1 MSPWKRP
8 LDRVRGPGA
17 MGILLVVGLAW
28 VLASGRPPSS
38 SLPPPSQVLQLLP
51 GTVARMD
58 SPAFRYGPGWRV
70 TSQGADT
77 LEPPDPWGQPAGVME
92 FIYQGEE
99 LALQVAMGDYWG
111 YMYVTVD
118 GAPANRLARI
128 WGNVD
133 SRGRPAGYKPFLA
146 PERQTPEGPSPT
158 WVRVHRARDPG
169 PHRVRIEVWRSW
181 GQVPL
186 RAVAVDAL
194 PPEPWPRWPGV
205 LLLLLGAG
213 GTVAWGLASGRGAGL
228 VSAAGYSRRI
238 GSLHRV
244 LRTPWPWAVAGLGLV
259 LVAAGTALDRWWLAD
274 LGLVLLAWAGLQRPG
289 LWVGALLLALPLYL
303 VPVPVWPG
311 RWVHFVDPA
320 IWGGLLLVWL
330 HRVVGFAEPR
340 RRGPGHG
347 PSRLLGH
354 PLLLLAGVALV
365 AAADASVPSV
375 AWREWRTVFLAGAG
389 FALLLWAAAQTE
401 ADVDAAYRGWMVAWM
416 VGGGLVALVG
426 VVQYLTGWMVIQAEE
441 VTRVR
446 AFYGSPNNLALYL
459 ERTSAMALALA
470 LLARRGRLVWA
481 SLAGIQLLGLVL
493 TFSKGALF
501 LGLPAGVVAIGVGG
515 WTVLRGQGRS
525 RAPLWALV
533 GVSVGVVGLLLPFVG
548 TERFQALFDLGPET
562 TGGLRLNLWRS
573 ALAMALDHPLWGV
586 GPDNFLYVYR
596 SGYILPAAWWDPNLN
611 HPHNV
616 VLDWWTRL
624 GLPGL
629 AVAGLWWGRG
639 IWHRIRGLRARPS
652 AWGVG
657 VLAAAM
663 AGLAHGLID
672 ASYALPD
679 LMLVWVWLFAFRE
692 GWSEAAPPGS
702 GC

>member
-1 MSPWKRP
+1 MKRWTRSRERARC
-8 LDRVRGPGA
+8 LGA
-17 MGILLVVGLAW
+17 TALLVAGLAW
-28 VLASGRPPSS
+28 ILASARPVPPS
-38 SLPPPSQVLQLLP
+38 LPTPARVPALLP

-58 SPAFRYGPGWRV
+58 SPAFRYDPGWRV
-70 TSQGADT
+70 APQGADT
-77 LEPPDPWGQPAGVME
+77 LEPPDPWRQPAGVVE
-92 FIYQGEE
+92 FAYQGEE

-118 GAPANRLARI
+118 GAPANRLAQI
-128 WGNVD
+128 WGNGD

-158 WVRVHRARDPG
+158 WVRVHRASDSG
-169 PHRVRIEVWRSW
+169 PHRVRVEVWRSW

-205 LLLLLGAG
+205 LLLLVGAG
-213 GTVAWGLASGRGAGL
+213 GVAAWAMGPIRGAGARL
-228 VSAAGYSRRI
+228 VRPGRRVAR
-238 GSLHRV
+238 LHTR
-244 LRTPWPWAVAGLGLV
+244 LRTPWPTGMAGLGLI
-259 LVAAGTALDRWWLAD
+259 LVAGGTALDRWWLAD
-274 LGLVLLAWAGLQRPG
+274 LGLILLAWAGLQRPS
-289 LWVGALLLALPLYL
+289 LWVAALLLALPLYL

-311 RWVHFVDPA
+311 RAVHFVDPA

-330 HRVVGFAEPR
+330 HRAVGFSGPAPST
-340 RRGPGHG
+340 GPGG
-347 PSRLLGH
+347 RPLPLLRH
-354 PLLLLAGVALV
+354 PLVLLAGVALV
-365 AAADASVPSV
+365 AAVDASVPSV

-389 FALLLWAAAQTE
+389 FALLLGAAAQTE
-401 ADVDAAYRGWMVAWM
+401 ADVEAVFRGWMVAWM

-426 VVQYLTGWMVIQAEE
+426 VIQYFTGWMVVQAEE
-441 VTRVR
+441 VSRVR

-459 ERTSAMALALA
+459 ERTTAMALALA
-470 LLARRGRLVWA
+470 LLARRRRLAW
-481 SLAGIQLLGLVL
+481 SLLAGVQLLGLVL
-493 TFSKGALF
+493 TFSKGALL
-501 LGLPAGVVAIGVGG
+501 LGLPAGVATIGVGG
-515 WTVLRGQGRS
+515 WLALKGQGRS
-525 RAPLWALV
+525 LASLWALL
-533 GVSVGVVGLLLPFVG
+533 GVAAGVAGLLLPFVG
-548 TERFQALFDLGPET
+548 TERFQALLDLGPET
-562 TGGLRLNLWRS
+562 TGGLRLHLWRS

-611 HPHNV
+611 HPHNL

-639 IWHRIRGLRARPS
+639 LWRRAQRVWSGAS
-652 AWGVG
+652 AWEVG
-657 VLAAAM
+657 VLAAAT

-679 LMLVWVWLFAFRE
+679 LMLVWVWLLGFRE
-692 GWSEAAPPGS
+692 GSSEAALPGS
-702 GC
+702 AR

>member
-1 MSPWKRP
+1 MNPRTRSRAWLRC
-8 LDRVRGPGA
+8 LGA
-17 MGILLVVGLAW
+17 MALLAVGLAW
-28 VLASGRPPSS
+28 TLAPGRSVPTP
-38 SLPPPSQVLQLLP
+38 LPTPARVPALLP

-58 SPAFRYGPGWRV
+58 SPAFRYGPGWQV
-70 TSQGADT
+70 TPRGADT
-77 LEPPDPWGQPAGVME
+77 LEPSDPWQQPAGVME
-92 FIYQGEE
+92 FTYRGQE

-118 GAPANRLARI
+118 GAPANRLAQI
-128 WGNVD
+128 WGNED

-158 WVRVHRARDPG
+158 WVRVHRASDPG
-169 PHRVRIEVWRSW
+169 PHRVRVEVWRSW

-194 PPEPWPRWPGV
+194 PPEPGPRWPGV
-205 LLLLLGAG
+205 LLLLVGAG
-213 GTVAWGLASGRGAGL
+213 GVAAWAMGPIRGAGARL
-228 VSAAGYSRRI
+228 ARFGRRMAR
-238 GSLHRV
+238 LRPV
-244 LRTPWPWAVAGLGLV
+244 LRTPWPAGLAGLGLA
-259 LVAAGTALDRWWLAD
+259 LAMGGTVLDRWWLAD
-274 LGLVLLAWAGLQRPG
+274 LGLALLAWAGLQRPS
-289 LWVGALLLALPLYL
+289 LWVAALLLALPLYL

-311 RWVHFVDPA
+311 RAVHFVDPA

-330 HRVVGFAEPR
+330 HRAVGF
-340 RRGPGHG
+340 
-347 PSRLLGH
+347 PSPALSIGSQGRIPHLLRH
-354 PLLLLAGVALV
+354 PLALLAGVALV
-365 AAADASVPSV
+365 AAVDASVPSV

-389 FALLLWAAAQTE
+389 FALLLGAAAQTE
-401 ADVDAAYRGWMVAWM
+401 ADVGAVFRGWMVAWM

-426 VVQYLTGWMVIQAEE
+426 VVQYLTGWMVVQAEE
-441 VTRVR
+441 VARVR

-459 ERTSAMALALA
+459 ERTAVMALALA
-470 LLARRGRLVWA
+470 LLARGRRLAWLL
-481 SLAGIQLLGLVL
+481 LAGIQLLGLAL
-493 TFSKGALF
+493 TFSKGALL
-501 LGLPAGVVAIGVGG
+501 LGLPAGVAAIGVGG
-515 WTVLRGQGRS
+515 WLALRAQGRS
-525 RAPLWALV
+525 PAPLWTLV
-533 GVSVGVVGLLLPFVG
+533 GVAAGVAGLLLPFAG

-611 HPHNV
+611 HPHNL

-624 GLPGL
+624 GILGL

-639 IWHRIRGLRARPS
+639 LWQRARQVWRGAS
-652 AWGVG
+652 AWEVG
-657 VLAAAM
+657 ALAAAT

-679 LMLVWVWLFAFRE
+679 LMLVWVWLLGFRE
-692 GWSEAAPPGS
+692 GSSEAAPPGS
-702 GC
+702 AR